1 MRNNKGSFKK
11 IGPLILQIIM
21 CLALILCLSACGSSK
36 DSSKETQAE
45 TAQEPDADAGQEETA
60 AVDKETSADAGREE
74 SADAEKETA
83 VDAGQEE
90 SADAEKETAV
100 EQPESSEEEGG
111 QVKQDPDQAIAAGKP
126 LIGTFETL
134 DLDGNTVTEDIFS
147 KADVTFVNVWGTFC
161 PPCIAEMPDLEQIH
175 QELPDNMQM
184 IGILCDVESM
194 DVPQYQEA
202 LEIVKETGVTYPSLI
217 GNGSM
222 TGLLQ
227 SVYAVPTSFFVD
239 SNGCMIGAPVVGA
252 NLDAYKI
259 LLEELEV
266 EYGMD

>member
-1 MRNNKGSFKK
+1 MRNSKVSFKK
-11 IGPLILQIIM
+11 IGHHILQAIM
-21 CLALILCLSACGSSK
+21 CLALILCLPACGSSK

-45 TAQEPDADAGQEETA
+45 TAQEPDADAGQEE
-60 AVDKETSADAGREE
+60 

-83 VDAGQEE
+83 
-90 SADAEKETAV
+90 AEH
-100 EQPESSEEEGG
+100 PESSEEEEG
-111 QVKQDPDQAIAAGKP
+111 QAKQDSDQAIAAGKP

-161 PPCIAEMPDLEQIH
+161 PPCIGEMPDLEQIH

-259 LLEELEV
+259 LLQELEV

>member
-1 MRNNKGSFKK
+1 
-11 IGPLILQIIM
+11 
-21 CLALILCLSACGSSK
+21 
-36 DSSKETQAE
+36 
-45 TAQEPDADAGQEETA
+45 
-60 AVDKETSADAGREE
+60 
-74 SADAEKETA
+74 
-83 VDAGQEE
+83 
-90 SADAEKETAV
+90 
-100 EQPESSEEEGG
+100 
-111 QVKQDPDQAIAAGKP
+111 
-126 LIGTFETL
+126 
-134 DLDGNTVTEDIFS
+134 
-147 KADVTFVNVWGTFC
+147 
-161 PPCIAEMPDLEQIH
+161 MPDLEQIH

>member
-1 MRNNKGSFKK
+1 MRLDLRELIVNPERRLPFHLELETDNLDFPSVREYLHPPVADGVVSNEAGILHMRGS
-11 IGPLILQIIM
+11 ITADM
-21 CLALILCLSACGSSK
+21 LCVC
-36 DSSKETQAE
+36 DRC
-45 TAQEPDADAGQEETA
+45 GQEF
-60 AVDKETSADAGREE
+60 E
-74 SADAEKETA
+74 STKETA

-100 EQPESSEEEGG
+100 EQPESSEEEG
-111 QVKQDPDQAIAAGKP
+111 QAKQDPDQAIAAGKP

>member
-1 MRNNKGSFKK
+1 MISERR
-11 IGPLILQIIM
+11 
-21 CLALILCLSACGSSK
+21 GSSK
-36 DSSKETQAE
+36 DSSKETQVE
-45 TAQEPDADAGQEETA
+45 TAQEPDADAGQEE
-60 AVDKETSADAGREE
+60 
-74 SADAEKETA
+74 SADAEKETVA
-83 VDAGQEE
+83 
-90 SADAEKETAV
+90 
-100 EQPESSEEEGG
+100 EQPESSEEEEG
-111 QVKQDPDQAIAAGKP
+111 QAKQDSDQAIAAGKP

-161 PPCIAEMPDLEQIH
+161 PPCIGEMPDLEQIH

-259 LLEELEV
+259 LLQELEV

>member
-1 MRNNKGSFKK
+1 MRNSKVSFKK
-11 IGPLILQIIM
+11 IGHLILQATM

-45 TAQEPDADAGQEETA
+45 TAQD
-60 AVDKETSADAGREE
+60 TSADAGR
-74 SADAEKETA
+74 
-83 VDAGQEE
+83 EE

-100 EQPESSEEEGG
+100 EQPESSEEEG
-111 QVKQDPDQAIAAGKP
+111 QAKQDPDQAIAAGKP

>member
-1 MRNNKGSFKK
+1 MRNSKGSCKK
-11 IGPLILQIIM
+11 IGHRILQAAM
-21 CLALILCLSACGSSK
+21 CLVLILCLSSCGSSK

-45 TAQEPDADAGQEETA
+45 TAE
-60 AVDKETSADAGREE
+60 ETSADAGREE
-74 SADAEKETA
+74 SADAGKETA

-134 DLDGNTVTEDIFS
+134 DLDGNTVTEDYFS